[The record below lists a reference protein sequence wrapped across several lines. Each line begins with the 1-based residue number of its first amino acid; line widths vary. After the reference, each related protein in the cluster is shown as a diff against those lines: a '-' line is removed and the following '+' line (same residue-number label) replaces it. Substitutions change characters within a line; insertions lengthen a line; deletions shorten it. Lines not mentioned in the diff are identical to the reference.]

1 MRSGVLRTWASMKRL
16 IIFLLLFLVLAGGA
30 GGAAWWFLL
39 REPEG
44 EEQVVEEP
52 VIESAFIEF
61 QPMILPI
68 IERGRIADHV
78 TMTVIIELPEG
89 EDQSR
94 AEEYKPKLR
103 HLFFSELHA
112 LYALKYV
119 TERGYDGEIVKK
131 RLMEVAEKVVGP
143 DVLRG
148 IELQQ
153 SEYPDRS

>member
-1 MRSGVLRTWASMKRL
+1 MKRL
-16 IIFLLLFLVLAGGA
+16 VIFLLLFLVLAGGA

-44 EEQVVEEP
+44 EPEVVEEP
-52 VIESAFIEF
+52 VVESAFVEF

-68 IERGRIADHV
+68 IERGRLADHV
-78 TMTVIIELPEG
+78 TMTVVLELPEG
-89 EDQSR
+89 EPLQQ
-94 AEEYKPKLR
+94 AETYKPKLR
-103 HLFFSELHA
+103 DLFFSELHA

-119 TERGYDGEIVKK
+119 TDQGYDGTIVKQ

-143 DVLRG
+143 DILRG
-148 IELQQ
+148 IELRL

>member
-1 MRSGVLRTWASMKRL
+1 MKRL
-16 IIFLLLFLVLAGGA
+16 MIFLVLFLVLAGGA

-44 EEQVVEEP
+44 EPEVVEVP

-68 IERGRIADHV
+68 IERGRITNQV
-78 TMTVIIELPEG
+78 TMTVVIELPEG

-94 AEEYKPKLR
+94 AEMYKPKLR
-103 HLFFSELHA
+103 DLFFSELHA
-112 LYALKYV
+112 LFALKYV
-119 TERGYDGEIVKK
+119 TDRGYDGEIVKN
-131 RLMEVAEKVVGP
+131 RLMEVAEKVVGR

-153 SEYPDRS
+153 ANYPDRS